1 VKTFVFVILLFGRS
15 VLTMLRRLSMG
26 PRRPGW
32 SIPAELAQTAIRTA
46 LLAARW
52 WGFHWLRKLQSVSP
66 PRAAV
71 LERVEFELVDAGGV
85 RCEWCRPQSATP
97 GRTLVYLHGGGYV
110 LGSVDSSRELIAR
123 LAVGTGAAVLAPNYR
138 LAPEHRFPAASDD
151 CEEVYRWLLEQGVS
165 ADHIAL
171 AGDSAG
177 AALCVELLCRLRDTG
192 GPLPL
197 AALLFSPWVDPVADG
212 GSMREQEPFDTIDRD
227 FLRRC
232 IASYMGGADAKDP
245 RVSLLHAELSGLP
258 PLMIAVGTCE
268 MLLDQ
273 GRELAKSAAAA
284 GVDATL
290 AEYQDC
296 FHSFQNFAAFIPA
309 AEHALADGCRFL
321 AERGLGSEARLD
333 AANPPAAAD
342 SAPS

>member
-1 VKTFVFVILLFGRS
+1 
-15 VLTMLRRLSMG
+15 
-26 PRRPGW
+26 
-32 SIPAELAQTAIRTA
+32 
-46 LLAARW
+46 
-52 WGFHWLRKLQSVSP
+52 
-66 PRAAV
+66 
-71 LERVEFELVDAGGV
+71 
-85 RCEWCRPQSATP
+85 
-97 GRTLVYLHGGGYV
+97 
-110 LGSVDSSRELIAR
+110 
-123 LAVGTGAAVLAPNYR
+123 
-138 LAPEHRFPAASDD
+138 
-151 CEEVYRWLLEQGVS
+151 
-165 ADHIAL
+165 
-171 AGDSAG
+171 
-177 AALCVELLCRLRDTG
+177 
-192 GPLPL
+192 
-197 AALLFSPWVDPVADG
+197 
-212 GSMREQEPFDTIDRD
+212 MREQEPFDTIDRD

-296 FHSFQNFAAFIPA
+296 FHSFQNFAAFMPA

-333 AANPPAAAD
+333 RANPPAAAD
-342 SAPS
+342 RAPS